1 MNKFLATLLVITI
14 ATVSVNAKI
23 DEPKSGTGVAVMKS
37 GSTFKLFYKAERTNN
52 VRVTIYDANR
62 KAVFA
67 ETLRQVS
74 NFMRPYNFSSLTE
87 GDYTI
92 EVVDDN
98 GKSIENVEYYN
109 GKINRYANVVRL
121 AGSMDKYI
129 LSIANKGNNEITVK
143 IFAEGNNLIYKGV
156 ENINGDFAKIYKL
169 GNANGNIVFEV
180 SDQNGILKSFT
191 Y

>member
-1 MNKFLATLLVITI
+1 MKLFTTLFVLAI
-14 ATVSVNAKI
+14 ATASVTAKI

-52 VRVTIYDANR
+52 VRVTIYDANG

-67 ETLRQVS
+67 ETIRQVS
-74 NFMRPYNFSSLTE
+74 NFMRPYNFSSLSE

-92 EVVDDN
+92 EVVDEN

-109 GKINRYANVVRL
+109 GRIKRFANVVKVS
-121 AGSMDKYI
+121 GSTDKFV
-129 LSIANKGNNEITVK
+129 LSIANQGNNEITVK
-143 IFAEGNNLIYKGV
+143 IFNQGNNLIYKDI
-156 ENINGDFAKIYKL
+156 ETISGDFAKVYKL
-169 GNANGNIVFEV
+169 DNVTGNITFEV
-180 SDQNGILKSFT
+180 SDQNGILKTFS